1 MIGVSVK
8 SQEILIISGGLM
20 KDKWYLPTDFNTL
33 YKTDAPKKEKSR
45 WCYKFKGYVCPEC
58 NRVYQYTPAGDE
70 PLIDFPTYG
79 KDRKVCKDC
88 A

>member
-1 MIGVSVK
+1 
-8 SQEILIISGGLM
+8 M
-20 KDKWYLPTDFNTL
+20 KQKQTDRAWWWLPKDFFTFNKDDTHL
-33 YKTDAPKKEKSR
+33 QYNYDHVR
-45 WCYKFKGYVCPEC
+45 YKFKGYVCPEC
-58 NRVYQYTPAGDE
+58 NMVYQFTPEGKDE